1 MGNQGGNA
9 GNRGGNVES
18 TTEMEKNEMKLYKI
32 QFFFFPEIEKKNGFR
47 IVIKR

>member
-9 GNRGGNVES
+9 GNGGGKVES

-32 QFFFFPEIEKKNGFR
+32 QFSFFPEIEKKTDLELS
-47 IVIKR
+47 